1 MDAARKSLLVATVL
15 FMGVLTS
22 ATECPNSCGTPSG
35 LGFCK
40 YIDFPSCRLDD
51 SWDTQDLDAAT
62 AFVAL
67 MEPTNTSRFI
77 DDEGRFMGLENV
89 VPTKHAFLLNTTNEC
104 HILLRRIKCGLHFPV
119 CEIGS
124 EYSRMCYKSCRDT
137 VKNKCPALIGICD
150 HEDQTLF
157 QTDNKCFQV
166 SYSGPAVGMWIAG
179 FSISLVFSILNSVG
193 INLQKYSLTQNEKLG
208 LKKGSFQQ
216 PMWVL
221 GLVFVCLGSILD
233 FVAFGMAP
241 QTLLA
246 PLAALSL
253 VWNMLIAPF
262 FHKEKVTRRN
272 LVATAIIFVGVTI
285 TVIFAGHST
294 PTYDLEDLILLYQ
307 TPVMYIYITCVSLFL
322 ITMFAATR
330 YIETNHVYEDGFFH
344 IVCYGGIA
352 GTFGG
357 QSVLLAKSTV
367 ELLKSAIWGDGAY
380 AFSHPTTYAIIS
392 GLVICLLCQI
402 SFLNGGLKRFDAL
415 VVIPVYQSFWILMS
429 VLGGIMYFEEYISM
443 SNTEKIM
450 FTAGGTITISGIIYL
465 LQDSHGAGP
474 GVGGKYLELANA
486 ATPSDAWNADDSDEE
501 VHQQQL
507 DDDLEDQ
514 HGSPTNRQ
522 TQVSP
527 TDVLFDDD
535 LALSSPVKKLP
546 SKRDEFI

>member
-1 MDAARKSLLVATVL
+1 MVAAWKRLLLAGAAIVA
-15 FMGVLTS
+15 
-22 ATECPNSCGTPSG
+22 AYECPNSCGTPSG
-35 LGFCK
+35 LGFCQ
-40 YIDFPSCRLDD
+40 YIDFPTCRLQE
-51 SWDTQDLDAAT
+51 SWDDQDVLAAKAFMALVAPAANSTYLDEDGHFAG
-62 AFVAL
+62 F
-67 MEPTNTSRFI
+67 
-77 DDEGRFMGLENV
+77 DNV
-89 VPTKHAFLLNTTNEC
+89 IATKHEFLLNTTHEC
-104 HILLRRIKCGLHFPV
+104 HVLLRRIQCGLHFPI

-124 EYSRMCYKSCRDT
+124 EFSRMCFKSCRDT
-137 VKNKCPALIGICD
+137 VKLKCPELTGICND
-150 HEDQTLF
+150 EDPALF
-157 QTDNKCFQV
+157 ESDNKCFQV

-208 LKKGSFQQ
+208 SQKGSFQQ

-272 LVATAIIFVGVTI
+272 LVATCIIFFGVTL

-294 PTYDLEDLILLYQ
+294 PAYDLEDLIKLYQ
-307 TPVMYIYITCVSLFL
+307 TPVMYFYIVSILLFL
-322 ITMFAATR
+322 ITLFASTR
-330 YIETNHVYEDGFFH
+330 YIETNHLYEDGLFH

-367 ELLKSAIWGDGAY
+367 ELLKSAIWGDGAD
-380 AFSHPTTYAIIS
+380 AFKHPATYAIIS
-392 GLVICLLCQI
+392 GLVVCLLCQI
-402 SFLNGGLKRFDAL
+402 TFLNGGLKRFDAL
-415 VVIPVYQSFWILMS
+415 VVIPVYQSFWILTS

-443 SNTEKIM
+443 TQTEMVM
-450 FTAGGTITISGIIYL
+450 FTMGGVVTISGIIYL
-465 LQDSHGAGP
+465 LQDTQSSGAP
-474 GVGGKYLELANA
+474 SGKYLELAHA

-507 DDDLEDQ
+507 DDDLEDP

-527 TDVLFDDD
+527 TDGLFNDGD
-535 LALSSPVKKLP
+535 ATKKIKPVTSPR
-546 SKRDEFI
+546 SEFI